1 MRHRH
6 AITDTDWDRI
16 KDFLPG
22 RPGQRGVTAT
32 DNRLFIDAV
41 LWIAKTGAPWRDLP
55 ERFGNWNSVWRR
67 FDRWARK
74 GVWRQVFAQLQDPD
88 LERLI
93 LDSTIIRAHP
103 HAAGARKQPDGS
115 GGQAEQALGRSRG
128 GFGTKIHAVVSGL
141 MLPVVL
147 FVTPGQAADVSHAQ
161 ELLHAVPATAEVQAV
176 IADKGYDS
184 KAVVA
189 TVEARGAEAVI
200 PTLSNRKE
208 QREIDRD
215 RYKDRNLAERF
226 WSKVKQFRR
235 VATRY
240 EKTAR
245 NFLAFV
251 ELASIMVLL
260 R

>member
-1 MRHRH
+1 MHHRH
-6 AITDTDWDRI
+6 AIRDEDWDRI
-16 KDFLPG
+16 KELLPG
-22 RPGQRGVTAT
+22 QTGQRGVTAK

-55 ERFGNWNSVWRR
+55 ERFGKWNTTWRR

-74 GVWRQVFAQLQDPD
+74 GVWRKVFEALQDPD
-88 LERLI
+88 LEWLI

-103 HAAGARKQPDGS
+103 CAAGARQRSDGT

-128 GFGTKIHAVVSGL
+128 GFGTKIHAAVSGL
-141 MLPVVL
+141 LLPVTL
-147 FVTPGQAADVSHAQ
+147 LLSAGQEADVSHAQ
-161 ELLHAVPATAEVQAV
+161 ALLDKVPAGAEVKAV

-189 TVEARGAEAVI
+189 AVEARGAEAVI

-208 QREIDRD
+208 QRTIDTD
-215 RYKDRNLAERF
+215 RYKDRNLGERF

-251 ELASIMVLL
+251 HVASIMVLL

>member
-1 MRHRH
+1 MYHRH
-6 AITDTDWDRI
+6 AIADDQWDRI
-16 KDFLPG
+16 KDLLPG
-22 RPGQRGVTAT
+22 REGQPGVTAK

-55 ERFGNWNSVWRR
+55 DRFGNWNSVWRR

-74 GVWRQVFAQLQDPD
+74 GVWKKVFDELQDPD
-88 LERLI
+88 LEWLI

-103 HAAGARKQPDGS
+103 HAAGARKKADGT
-115 GGQAEQALGRSRG
+115 GGQQEQALGRSRG
-128 GFGTKIHAVVSGL
+128 GFGTKIHAAVSGL

-147 FVTPGQAADVSHAQ
+147 LLSGGQEADVSYAARLLEAVSAEAQ
-161 ELLHAVPATAEVQAV
+161 VQAV

-184 KAVVA
+184 KAVVEKI
-189 TVEARGAEAVI
+189 EARGAAAVI
-200 PTLSNRKE
+200 PTLSTRKE
-208 QREIDRD
+208 QREIDTE
-215 RYKDRNLAERF
+215 RYKDRNLGERF

-251 ELASIMVLL
+251 QVASIMVLL